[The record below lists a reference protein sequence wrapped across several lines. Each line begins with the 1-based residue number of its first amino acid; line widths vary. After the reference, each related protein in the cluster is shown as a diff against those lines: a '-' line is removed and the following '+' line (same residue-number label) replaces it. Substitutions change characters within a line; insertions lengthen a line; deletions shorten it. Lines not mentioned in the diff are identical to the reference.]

1 MNNKD
6 KTTPSSHQLKSFMIK
21 DILEFANG
29 NITKDEDDKF
39 NSQLKKENIQDW
51 NILKKRKQ
59 GAGKQS
65 K

>member
-1 MNNKD
+1 
-6 KTTPSSHQLKSFMIK
+6 MIK

-29 NITKDEDDKF
+29 NISKDEDDKF
-39 NSQLKKENIQDW
+39 NSQLKKENIRDW

-59 GAGKQS
+59 GAGKRS